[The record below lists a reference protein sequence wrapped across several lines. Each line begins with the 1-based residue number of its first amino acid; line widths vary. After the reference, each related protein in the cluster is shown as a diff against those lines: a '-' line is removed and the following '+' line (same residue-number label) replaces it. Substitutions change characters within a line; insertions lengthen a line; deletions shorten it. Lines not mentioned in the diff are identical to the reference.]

1 MTSAAGNAPVPRGVN
16 RRMVLGAA
24 LGVTA
29 AVAAGAG
36 GALMPMDSA
45 SASPSCID
53 LVLIHGGSH
62 GGWAWRR
69 VVAELDPRRGRIL
82 TPTLPGV
89 GDRAHRLAPGI
100 RFQDGVDDIVAT
112 IEAEEL
118 ENVVLVGHSIG
129 GAYVSAVA
137 ERIVD
142 RLRGAVY
149 LDAVVVDA
157 GERILDV
164 LTPAS
169 RAALPTVV
177 AQAGQGYFIP
187 RPQDPAMFGV
197 TRARDIEWLDRRLT
211 AHPWSSWSDVV
222 PLAGMMPDVPH
233 LYIDSTAPR
242 FADVEPS
249 KDRVR
254 ARPDRWAIRTI
265 ATGHDAMVTAPAEVA
280 RLIRRF
286 CAGL

>member
-1 MTSAAGNAPVPRGVN
+1 MTGDVASGPTPRGVS

-36 GALMPMDSA
+36 AAVVPSGSA
-45 SASPSCID
+45 SASRSRAD

-69 VVAELDPRRGRIL
+69 VVEELDPRRGRIL

-89 GDRAHRLAPGI
+89 GDRAHRLSPDI

-112 IEAEEL
+112 IDAEEL
-118 ENVVLVGHSIG
+118 RDVVLVGHSIG

-137 ERIVD
+137 ERISD
-142 RLRGAVY
+142 RVRGAVY
-149 LDAVVVDA
+149 LDAVVVDP

-164 LTPAS
+164 LTPTS

-177 AQAGQGYFIP
+177 AQAGEGYYVP
-187 RPQDPAMFGV
+187 KPQDPTMFGV
-197 TRARDIEWLDRRLT
+197 TRRNDVEWLDRRLT

-222 PLAGMMPDVPH
+222 PLTGTMPDVPL
-233 LYIDSTAPR
+233 LYIDCTALP
-242 FADVEPS
+242 FADVGPS

-254 ARPDRWAIRTI
+254 ARPERWSVTKLA
-265 ATGHDAMVTAPAEVA
+265 AGHDALVTAPAHVA
-280 RLIRRF
+280 RLVRRF
-286 CAGL
+286 SAGV

>member
-1 MTSAAGNAPVPRGVN
+1 MTGEVATGPIPRGVN

-36 GALMPMDSA
+36 GAIVPSGSA
-45 SASPSCID
+45 SASRSRAD

-69 VVAELDPRRGRIL
+69 VVDELDPRRGRIL

-89 GDRAHRLAPGI
+89 GDRAHRLSPDI

-112 IEAEEL
+112 IDAEEL
-118 ENVVLVGHSIG
+118 RDVVLVGHSIG

-137 ERIVD
+137 ERISD

-149 LDAVVVDA
+149 LDAVVVDP

-169 RAALPTVV
+169 RAALP
-177 AQAGQGYFIP
+177 QAH
-187 RPQDPAMFGV
+187 
-197 TRARDIEWLDRRLT
+197 RAPVEQLERRRT
-211 AHPWSSWSDVV
+211 DH
-222 PLAGMMPDVPH
+222 
-233 LYIDSTAPR
+233 
-242 FADVEPS
+242 
-249 KDRVR
+249 
-254 ARPDRWAIRTI
+254 RPDARCAPALHRLHGP
-265 ATGHDAMVTAPAEVA
+265 AVRRCRPVEGPCACAAGAMVRHEA
-280 RLIRRF
+280 R
-286 CAGL
+286 GGT

>member
-1 MTSAAGNAPVPRGVN
+1 MTAGDAAAGAPRGVS

-29 AVAAGAG
+29 AVAAGSG
-36 GALMPMDSA
+36 GALIPTAGA
-45 SASPSCID
+45 SASRSRID

-89 GDRAHRLAPGI
+89 GDRAHRLAPDI

-112 IEAEEL
+112 IDAEEL
-118 ENVVLVGHSIG
+118 EDVVLVGHSIG

-137 ERIVD
+137 ERIAD

-149 LDAVVVDA
+149 LDAVVVDP

-197 TRARDIEWLDRRLT
+197 TRPRDIEWLARRLT

-222 PLAGMMPDVPH
+222 PLQGTMPDVPL
-233 LYIDSTAPR
+233 LYVDSTAPR
-242 FADVEPS
+242 FADVGPS
-249 KDRVR
+249 KERVR
-254 ARPDRWAIRTI
+254 ARPDRWKTTTI
-265 ATGHDAMVTAPAEVA
+265 ATGHDAMVTAPVEVA

-286 CAGL
+286 CADL

>member
-1 MTSAAGNAPVPRGVN
+1 MTVAAGNAPVPRGVN

-36 GALMPMDSA
+36 GALVPAGSA
-45 SASPSCID
+45 SASRSRTE

-89 GDRAHRLAPGI
+89 GDRSHRLAPGI
-100 RFQDGVDDIVAT
+100 RFQDGVDDIVAM

-129 GAYVSAVA
+129 GAYVSAIA
-137 ERIVD
+137 ERIAD

-149 LDAVVVDA
+149 LDAVVVDP

-169 RAALPTVV
+169 RAALPLVV
-177 AQAGQGYFIP
+177 AQAGQGYFVP
-187 RPQDPAMFGV
+187 RPQEPAMFGV
-197 TRARDIEWLDRRLT
+197 TRAHDVEWLSRRLT

-222 PLAGMMPDVPH
+222 PLQGTMPDVPL
-233 LYIDSTAPR
+233 LYVDSTAPS
-242 FADVEPS
+242 FADVGPS
-249 KDRVR
+249 KERVR
-254 ARPDRWAIRTI
+254 ARSDRWTIKTI
-265 ATGHDAMVTAPAEVA
+265 ATGHDAMVTAPVEVA

>member
-1 MTSAAGNAPVPRGVN
+1 
-16 RRMVLGAA
+16 MVLGAA

-36 GALMPMDSA
+36 GAIVPSGSA
-45 SASPSCID
+45 SASRSRAD

-69 VVAELDPRRGRIL
+69 VVDELDPRRGRIL

-89 GDRAHRLAPGI
+89 GDRAHRLSPDI

-112 IEAEEL
+112 IDAEEL
-118 ENVVLVGHSIG
+118 RDVVLVGHSIG

-137 ERIVD
+137 ERISD

-149 LDAVVVDA
+149 LDAVVVDP

-177 AQAGQGYFIP
+177 AQAGQGYYVP
-187 RPQDPAMFGV
+187 KPQDPTMFGV
-197 TRARDIEWLDRRLT
+197 TRRNDVEWLDRRLT
-211 AHPWSSWSDVV
+211 GHPWSSWSDVV
-222 PLAGMMPDVPH
+222 PITGPIPDVPL
-233 LYIDSTAPR
+233 LYIDCTAPP
-242 FADVEPS
+242 FADVGPS

-254 ARPDRWAIRTI
+254 ARPERWSVTKLA
-265 ATGHDAMVTAPAEVA
+265 AGHDALVTAPADVA

-286 CAGL
+286 SAGV